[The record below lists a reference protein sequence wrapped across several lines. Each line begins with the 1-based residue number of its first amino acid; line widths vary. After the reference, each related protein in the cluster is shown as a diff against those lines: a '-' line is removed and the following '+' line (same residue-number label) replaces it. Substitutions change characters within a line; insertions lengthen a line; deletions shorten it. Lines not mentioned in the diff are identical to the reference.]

1 MRPTQW
7 FPALSWLRGYG
18 PAVFT
23 QDLLA
28 AMIVTIL
35 LIPQSLA
42 YALLADLPPH
52 MGLMASIMPL
62 IVYALLGTSR
72 TLSVGPVAVI
82 SLMTATAIGGAGLET
97 PEQKMLAAGVLALLS
112 GGMMSLAGFM
122 RLGVLANY
130 ISHPV
135 AAGFV
140 TASALLIA
148 LGQVKHLLGV
158 SMDGH
163 TALELAVSLG
173 QNVSQTH
180 LLTLGIGGVALVG
193 LYASRAGLKRVALGL
208 GVPDFIAGLLPK
220 MVPLALIAGAT
231 LFVIW
236 AGAGESGV
244 QTVGRVEGGL
254 PRLTLPWL
262 SLEQVKSLLGPAALI
277 SAVGFVESLSVGQTL
292 GAKRRESV
300 SANHELVALGGA
312 NVASALSG
320 GFPVT
325 GGFSRSVVN
334 FEAGA
339 QTQMASVL
347 AAVGIALASLFLTP
361 LLFYVPKAVLAATI
375 IVAVLGLVDLHV
387 FRLTARFSK
396 ADFTALVLTVVLTLA
411 MGVEVGLVTGIAVS
425 VLLHLAKS
433 VHPHVAEVGLV
444 AGTEHFRN
452 ILRHDVQ
459 TRDDL
464 LTLRLDESLYF
475 ANAKFIETDVSRR
488 VAGNPRLNHV
498 VLQFSA
504 INSLD
509 TSALESLIKL
519 NERLEHG
526 GVQLHL
532 SEVKG
537 PVMDRLQRSTF
548 LEQLTGRVFLSQF
561 EAFNLR

>member
-1 MRPTQW
+1 MTPQW

-18 PAVFT
+18 PATFT
-23 QDLLA
+23 QDLVA
-28 AMIVTIL
+28 AVIVTIL

-62 IVYALLGTSR
+62 VVYALLGTSR

-82 SLMTATAIGGAGLET
+82 SLMTATAIGSAGLET
-97 PEQKMLAAGVLALLS
+97 PEQKMVAAGVLALLS
-112 GGMMSLAGFM
+112 GGMMVGAGFL

-135 AAGFV
+135 ASGFV

-148 LGQVKHLLGV
+148 LGQIKHLFGLE
-158 SMDGH
+158 MEGH

-173 QNVSQTH
+173 QNISTLH
-180 LLTLGIGGVALVG
+180 LLTVGIGGVALIG
-193 LYASRAGLKRVALGL
+193 LYTSRAVLKSVALRL
-208 GVPDFIAGLLPK
+208 GFPAFLAGLLPK

-231 LFVIW
+231 LFVVW
-236 AGAGESGV
+236 AGGEQSGVKTVGLVESG
-244 QTVGRVEGGL
+244 L
-254 PRLTLPWL
+254 PTFTFPWLTL
-262 SLEQVKSLLGPAALI
+262 EQIKSLLGPAALI

-292 GAKRRESV
+292 GARRRENV
-300 SANHELVALGGA
+300 SANQELVALGGA
-312 NVASALSG
+312 NMASALSG

-339 QTQMASVL
+339 QTQMASIL
-347 AAVGIALASLFLTP
+347 AAIGIAFASLFLTP
-361 LLFYVPKAVLAATI
+361 LLFFVPKAVLAATI
-375 IVAVLGLVDLHV
+375 VVAVLGLVDFHV
-387 FRLTARFSK
+387 FRLTFRFSK
-396 ADFTALVLTVVLTLA
+396 ADFTALCLTVLLTLI

-444 AGTEHFRN
+444 EGTEHFRN
-452 ILRHDVQ
+452 VLRHDVQ

-464 LTLRLDESLYF
+464 MTLRLDESLYF
-475 ANAKFIETDVSRR
+475 ANAKFIETEVARR
-488 VAGNPRLNHV
+488 VAENKAIAHV

-509 TSALESLIKL
+509 TSALESLIRL
-519 NERLEHG
+519 NERLDQG
-526 GVQLHL
+526 GVKLHL

-537 PVMDRLQRSTF
+537 PVMDRLLRSSF
-548 LEQLTGRVFLSQF
+548 LDHLGGQVFLSQF
-561 EAFNLR
+561 DAFAVK